1 MNFGSNSSPFSNRY
15 YHLGSG
21 SIETP
26 RISVWGSDNENWRT
40 ISDFHE
46 IGRATLPSPYT
57 IGLVRD
63 PGTGNV
69 VSDTE
74 RVFVE
79 LFDLPVPSPKPTAWF
94 PSLGHR
100 MSVAESEGSTCNRE
114 YVTVTLTI
122 DSVDFTAAQAVG
134 VSVTQAVSGAVG
146 TLATA
151 LDGATTTVVVTP
163 TSGTAFDTTNKINV
177 NNFAAKPV
185 PKAVEAL
192 PQGAFPCHSYRDPWA
207 RLDQLVSRNRLPDVT
222 TYVDTV
228 DLASIPNELLPSHGL
243 CATGIMSTDHPSL
256 YCCASSCNQC
266 GGTSCAPSSCCHD
279 TIEATKKICSKPDDV
294 ACAIP
299 ASMALSAVGR
309 YVYVLRGNFV
319 CCYKFMV
326 IP

>member
-1 MNFGSNSSPFSNRY
+1 M
-15 YHLGSG
+15 
-21 SIETP
+21 
-26 RISVWGSDNENWRT
+26 GSDNENWST
-40 ISDFHE
+40 ESAHFHE

-57 IGLVRD
+57 LGLVRD

-69 VSDTE
+69 VSDTK

-79 LFDLPVPSPKPTAWF
+79 LFDLPVPNPKPAAWF

-100 MSVAESEGSTCNRE
+100 MSVAESKGSTCNRE

-122 DSVDFTAAQAVG
+122 DSVDFTAEPQAIG

-163 TSGTAFDTTNKINV
+163 TSGTAFDTSNEINV
-177 NNFAAKPV
+177 NNFAVKPV

-192 PQGAFPCHSYRDPWA
+192 PQGAFPCHGYLDPWA
-207 RLDQLVSRNRLPDVT
+207 RLDQLVSRNRLPDIT

-228 DLASIPNELLPSHGL
+228 DLVSIPDELLPSHGL
-243 CATGIMSTDHPSL
+243 CATGKMSTDQPSL
-256 YCCASSCNQC
+256 YCCASSCSQC
-266 GGTSCAPSSCCHD
+266 GGTGCSPPSCCHD
-279 TIEATKKICSKPDDV
+279 TIEASEKVCSKPDDV

-299 ASMALSAVGR
+299 ASMALSVVGR
-309 YVYVLRGNFV
+309 YVYVLRYFV
-319 CCYKFMV
+319 CC
-326 IP
+326 